1 MRRFGLRRFRLCD
14 WSVYYSGVRNAVL
27 REAPEVRSDYFLMS
41 CCVDTNH
48 VGECAS
54 QLPQTADLIYEL
66 DLDS

>member
-1 MRRFGLRRFRLCD
+1 
-14 WSVYYSGVRNAVL
+14 
-27 REAPEVRSDYFLMS
+27 MS